1 MNDAPLLDI
10 RDLHLAF
17 DLYEGRSHVLN
28 GVNLRVGAGERV
40 GLVGESGCGK
50 SLTARAAL
58 GLLEQRNVTLSG
70 EIHYRGKNLFA
81 VGRKAWRGLRGREM
95 TMIYQDPMAA
105 LNPLF
110 TIADQMVAVIKRGG
124 RVKRQQ
130 DALEVARTALGRVSI
145 EDPDRVLRSYP
156 FQLSGGASQRVMI
169 TMALANDPDLV
180 IADEP
185 GTSLDVTI
193 QDQTLRLM
201 EALTRESSTAVLLIA
216 HNLGV
221 IREFCERVYV
231 MYAGSVVEEGRVED
245 VFREPLHPYTKALFA
260 AVPRLS
266 GGELPKPIE
275 GMVPDYTQAPEGCRF
290 HPRCPMAGAECRKPP
305 PWIEI
310 GEDRH
315 VGCVRYAGQGM
326 EVAAQHVA
334 RPHASSML
342 EGHHASRSFGVDSS
356 AARPRPSAETNA
368 GAESEALIEISG
380 LSKTYM
386 VRDTAVH
393 ALREVDLTVLRG
405 ECLAVVGESASGK
418 TTLGRLL
425 LGIERPTAGTISFAG
440 TPLHAERDRA
450 FHRRLQLVQQNPMST
465 LNPKRSIYA
474 SVSLPLAVH
483 GLVAP
488 SERRERAAQLLEL
501 VGISADY
508 LDRFPTAL
516 SGGQRQRIALA
527 RALAAGPDCVVLDE
541 PTSSLDVSVQAR
553 VLELLLELRKTLGL
567 TYIFITHDLSVV
579 RNISDRVVVLY
590 RGRIVET
597 GDTPD
602 VFARTRHRY
611 TQMLL
616 SSIPVVSEDEA
627 AYKPEWRWDR
637 DMAASEKVDDAGCAF
652 APRCP
657 YAEADC
663 RARYPSFRVAAGGH
677 RHACVN
683 PG

>member
-1 MNDAPLLDI
+1 MSDAPLLDI
-10 RDLHLAF
+10 RDLHLGF
-17 DLYEGRSHVLN
+17 DLYEGKSHVLN

-70 EIHYRGKNLFA
+70 EIRYRGEDLVA
-81 VGRKAWRGLRGREM
+81 IGRKAWQPLRGREM

-124 RVKRQQ
+124 RVKREQ

-275 GMVPDYTQAPEGCRF
+275 GMVPDYTQAPDGCRF
-290 HPRCPMAGAECRKPP
+290 HPRCPMADAECRKPP

-315 VGCVRYAGQGM
+315 VGCVRYAGHGK
-326 EVAAQHVA
+326 EVAAQPPA
-334 RPHASSML
+334 RPHASSTPQ
-342 EGHHASRSFGVDSS
+342 GRHASGSPGVGSW
-356 AARPRPSAETNA
+356 AARPRPNEETA
-368 GAESEALIEISG
+368 QSEALIEISG

-386 VRDTAVH
+386 VRDTAVR

-440 TPLHAERDRA
+440 TPLGAERDRA

-474 SVSLPLAVH
+474 SVSLPLSVH

-501 VGISADY
+501 VGISPDY
-508 LDRFPTAL
+508 LARFPGAL

-527 RALAAGPDCVVLDE
+527 RALAAQPDCVVLDE

-590 RGRIVET
+590 RGRVVET
-597 GDTPD
+597 GDTLD

-616 SSIPVVSEDEA
+616 SSIPVVSDDEA

-637 DMAASEKVDDAGCAF
+637 DMAASERVDEAGCSF

-663 RARYPSFRVAAGGH
+663 RARYPSFRVAAAGH